1 MTDSLPRSWSPSQT
15 TARQR
20 EIIRLM
26 ALGVTMPDIAKQ
38 LGNITESAARKLGR
52 RALIAQADDL
62 RAAGSWEAG
71 LALYLT
77 RYEMLL
83 AVWLPKALAGD
94 EKAADLAGK
103 YLVQV
108 GRVSGF
114 ESVPREYGPGD
125 DSEPAGADMVAAV
138 LDRLEQLHE
147 RLKPPTID
155 GEVVEQE
162 EEGTPDAPTNEG
174 QPDGPAQPGDVPA
187 VQPVSGPNPIG

>member
-1 MTDSLPRSWSPSQT
+1 MADNLPRSWSPSQT

-26 ALGVTMPDIAKQ
+26 ALGVTMPEIARQ

-62 RAAGSWEAG
+62 RAAGSYEAG

-83 AVWLPKALAGD
+83 SVWLPKAVAGD
-94 EKAADLAGK
+94 EKAADLCGK

-108 GRVSGF
+108 GRVSGY
-114 ESVPREYGPGD
+114 EALPREDTGGD
-125 DSEPAGADMVAAV
+125 DDGPAGADMVAAV

-147 RLKPPTID
+147 RLNPAPTTID
-155 GEVVEQE
+155 GEVIDEDKTEASGGSASGDGVE
-162 EEGTPDAPTNEG
+162 T
-174 QPDGPAQPGDVPA
+174 GPRE
-187 VQPVSGPNPIG
+187 PVGGSHPVG

>member
-1 MTDSLPRSWSPSQT
+1 MADNLPRSWSPSQT

-26 ALGVTMPDIAKQ
+26 ALGRTMPEIAKE

-52 RALIAQADDL
+52 RALIAQAEDL
-62 RAAGSWEAG
+62 RAAGSWEAS
-71 LALYLT
+71 LALYLV

-114 ESVPREYGPGD
+114 EAIPREPGSGD
-125 DSEPAGADMVAAV
+125 DDGPAGADMVAAV

-147 RLKPPTID
+147 RLKPPTIEGEVLNEEQETAGGSAD
-155 GEVVEQE
+155 GEGVE
-162 EEGTPDAPTNEG
+162 APN
-174 QPDGPAQPGDVPA
+174 P
-187 VQPVSGPNPIG
+187 VQSVSGPNSVG